1 MESMAP
7 PPLSSTS
14 ATFDSRRDN
23 IINLACTFIVLVFF
37 FVGIYAFMYIEI
49 LVWLID
55 KETTKKKYFRL
66 RDVELGRLPAGER
79 IQDQSDGEENDLAK
93 DQTAVDF

>member
-1 MESMAP
+1 
-7 PPLSSTS
+7 
-14 ATFDSRRDN
+14 
-23 IINLACTFIVLVFF
+23 IH
-37 FVGIYAFMYIEI
+37 AFMYIEI

-93 DQTAVDF
+93 D

>member
-23 IINLACTFIVLVFF
+23 IINLASTFIVLVFF
-37 FVGIYAFMYIEI
+37 FIGIYAFMYIEI
-49 LVWLID
+49 LVWLIA
-55 KETTKKKYFRL
+55 ETTKKKYFRL

-93 DQTAVDF
+93 D